1 VGDPVSDES
10 REDVDALRPEIA
22 RLTGRIYALEQMVER
37 LAGRPIDDPFAAP
50 VRAPVPVAPA
60 EPVAPVWQPPQAPIR
75 VPPPVQA
82 AAPQAAP
89 RPMSAAYKPPR
100 PPIDWAKV
108 MEQLF
113 AARTLAWAGGV
124 ATALGVVLLF
134 VMAAN
139 RGWVTA
145 PMRVGL
151 GVFVSLVMLGV
162 SIELDRRTW
171 RADAILSAAGV
182 GIAGLYASLW
192 ASASLYDFVSA
203 VPASALAGLIAA
215 LAVGVAIRLKQEPL
229 AIFGISAAML
239 APVLVS
245 QDVTSYGVLYAS
257 LMLAATMPLYVRFA
271 WRWLITAAWLVGF
284 GEAVALLIASRHD
297 TGFGSPVVAVATVTV
312 IFVCLMF
319 LVELMPD
326 TRARISPLGWAAASS
341 AFTLSLGGVF
351 LYADTRHADGH
362 SLAGIALLGVMAA
375 WALCAAVPFAVRRP
389 HADLTDVLAAFS
401 LTMVATATGLLAGG
415 AALVSTWAAQSALL
429 VVAAERIARRSR
441 VRQLRITIAAGVY
454 LVLATASAV
463 QIVLPTEAHLSDLGD
478 GSTRGSI
485 ALISIALAGVGYCFG
500 TRWVGHR
507 VQVLTWA
514 LPAVALGY
522 LPMWALP
529 AEWSVVALSGLAA
542 ALLCF
547 RRSPVM
553 VSWMDG
559 DAAAVIGWGWW
570 LAGAAVTLKEAAPLD
585 ELTKPDWVGVGARHG
600 LIGLA
605 ALTAAAGVGAWSIR
619 RPARSAVEHALI
631 VPVATFAYLIAEA
644 LHPPYAMWA
653 WIGFSA
659 VLAVVVHLPE
669 VRRRVGIEAL
679 IVSSGTMLVVGLVA
693 AWARDSSLQAIADHG
708 VTRGWPS
715 IALAVGAGLIF
726 ASALLEPRHRS
737 YMLWLPY
744 LLSAQLATMSL
755 PGQYPLVA
763 ISGLG
768 ALAAVVTLTWPPP
781 LRGRLT
787 RAVIA
792 EMAAIGGLAVSLIV
806 LFAYETPK
814 MLFVSSHTPGSGLA
828 AAVAATCALFLAAAA
843 ARVRDAETRW
853 SIDRVRIDTGLVYV
867 AAAMA
872 LWTLAAAI
880 LGAEQMVARASL
892 PSSVHDHFQ
901 QGHVAVSISWVL
913 VGLGLVIVSLRGDRR
928 GVRIGGI
935 ALLFV
940 ALGKLFLYDL
950 AFLTAMA
957 RAVSFITTGSVLLVA
972 ALLLQRFAPQVRA
985 ALVDD
990 QPDPV

>member
-1 VGDPVSDES
+1 VSDES
-10 REDVDALRPEIA
+10 RENVDALRLEIA

-37 LAGRPIDDPFAAP
+37 LAGRPIEDPFATAP
-50 VRAPVPVAPA
+50 APRTPFPATPAPVAPA
-60 EPVAPVWQPPQAPIR
+60 PQRAPMPAPVQPAVSQPAT
-75 VPPPVQA
+75 A
-82 AAPQAAP
+82 
-89 RPMSAAYKPPR
+89 RPMPAAYKPPR
-100 PPIDWAKV
+100 PPIDWSKV

-124 ATALGVVLLF
+124 ATLLGVVLLF
-134 VMAAN
+134 VLAAS

-151 GVFVSLVMLGV
+151 GVFVSLVMLVV
-162 SIELDRRTW
+162 SVELDRRKW

-182 GIAGLYASLW
+182 GIAGLYATLW

-203 VPASALAGLIAA
+203 VPASALAGVIAA

-257 LMLAATMPLYVRFA
+257 VMLAATMPLYVRFA
-271 WRWLITAAWLVGF
+271 WRWLITAAWLVGL
-284 GEAVALLIASRHD
+284 GEAVTLLIVSRHD
-297 TGFGSPVVAVATVTV
+297 TGFGSAVVAIATVT
-312 IFVCLMF
+312 ILFVCLMF
-319 LVELMPD
+319 LVELMPSQ
-326 TRARISPLGWAAASS
+326 RKRISPLGWAAASS

-362 SLAGIALLGVMAA
+362 SLAGITLLGVMAA
-375 WALCAAVPFAVRRP
+375 WALCAALPYALKRP
-389 HADLTDVLAAFS
+389 HADLTDVMAAFS
-401 LTMVATATGLLAGG
+401 LTLAATATGLLLGG
-415 AALVSTWAAQSALL
+415 AALVSTWAAQSAML

-441 VRQLRITIAAGVY
+441 TRQIRITIAAGVY
-454 LVLATASAV
+454 LALATASSIP
-463 QIVLPTEAHLSDLGD
+463 IVAPTDAHLSELGA
-478 GSTRGSI
+478 GSSRGSI
-485 ALISIALAGVGYCFG
+485 ALISIVLAGVGYCFG
-500 TRWVGHR
+500 TRWIGHR
-507 VQVLTWA
+507 VQALAWA

-522 LPMWALP
+522 LPMWALSAEP
-529 AEWSVVALSGLAA
+529 AVVALAALAA

-553 VSWMDG
+553 VSWLDD
-559 DAAAVIGWGWW
+559 DAAIVIGWGWW
-570 LAGAAVTLKEAAPLD
+570 LTGMAVALIDASPLD
-585 ELTKPDWVGVGARHG
+585 KLTEQDWVGVGARHG

-605 ALTAAAGVGAWSIR
+605 ALTAAAGAGAWSIR
-619 RPARSAVEHALI
+619 RPARPGIEHALI

-653 WIGFSA
+653 WIGLA
-659 VLAVVVHLPE
+659 AALAAVVHVPE
-669 VRRRVGIEAL
+669 LRRRVGIEAL
-679 IVSSGTMLVVGLVA
+679 VASSGAMLVVGVTA
-693 AWARDSSLQAIADHG
+693 AWARDGSLQAISDHG
-708 VTRGWPS
+708 TTRGWPS

-737 YMLWLPY
+737 YALWLPY
-744 LLSAQLATMSL
+744 LLAAQLATMLL

-763 ISGLG
+763 LA
-768 ALAAVVTLTWPPP
+768 ALAALAAIVTLTWPAPIP
-781 LRGRLT
+781 GRLE

-792 EMAAIGGLAVSLIV
+792 EMAAIGSVGASVIV
-806 LFAYETPK
+806 LLGYETPR
-814 MLFVSSHTPGSGLA
+814 MLFVSSHTPASGLA

-843 ARVRDAETRW
+843 AHIRNAAARW
-853 SIDRVRIDTGLVYV
+853 SIDRVRIDTGLVYL

-880 LGAEQMVARASL
+880 LGGEQMVARSSRAA
-892 PSSVHDHFQ
+892 SVHDHFQ

-913 VGLGLVIVSLRGDRR
+913 VGLALVIVSLRGDRR

-940 ALGKLFLYDL
+940 ALAKLFLYDL

-957 RAVSFITTGSVLLVA
+957 RAISFITTGSVLLVA
-972 ALLLQRFAPQVRA
+972 ALLLQRFAPQVKA

-990 QPDPV
+990 QPDPA